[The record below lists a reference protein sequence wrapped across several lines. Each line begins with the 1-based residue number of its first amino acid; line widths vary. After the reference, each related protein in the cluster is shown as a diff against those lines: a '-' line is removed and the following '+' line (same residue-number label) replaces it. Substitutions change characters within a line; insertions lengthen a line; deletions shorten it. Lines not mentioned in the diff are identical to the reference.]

1 MVHME
6 FVLSAI
12 QQLLQSVFLAFNPQ
26 RFGITFLD
34 LLILVIVIFYAYEG
48 YMVGFTI
55 AFLDLTSFVLSF
67 LLGLSLYDNVGKF
80 LVEVLAM
87 PLGFANA
94 TGFFL
99 VAFLSEILINIFL
112 RRIAM
117 YLPRFSHESF
127 INRVYEKIYHFL
139 GILPGI
145 ASALLVLSFLLAL
158 VIALPTSSHLKKLVT
173 ESKLGGRLVMHT
185 SSLESTLNNIFGE
198 AIHDTLNVITIKPQ
212 SEEIVN
218 LHFTVSSPTIDQQA
232 EEAML
237 QLVNNERISRG
248 LLPLKMDFNLR
259 KLARDYA
266 QDMLQ
271 RGYFSHYSPEG
282 LSPFDRMRQYGIEFT
297 TAGENL
303 ALAPSVQLAHQGLM
317 KSPGHR
323 ANILSP
329 HFQKVGI
336 GVMDGGIYGKMFVQE
351 FTD

>member
-1 MVHME
+1 ME
-6 FVLSAI
+6 VVFLAV
-12 QQLLQSVFLAFNPQ
+12 QQLLQTVFAALDPQ
-26 RFGITFLD
+26 RFGITLLD
-34 LLILVIVIFYAYEG
+34 LLILSIIAFYAYEG

-67 LLGLSLYDNVGKF
+67 LLALSLYDNVGKV

-99 VAFLSEILINIFL
+99 VALLSEILINIFL
-112 RRIAM
+112 RRMVA
-117 YLPRFSHESF
+117 YFPRFSHESA
-127 INRVYEKIYHFL
+127 INRIYEKIYHFL
-139 GILPGI
+139 GILPGV

-158 VIALPTSSHLKKLVT
+158 VIALPTSSYLKRLVT
-173 ESKLGGRLVMHT
+173 ESKVGGRLVMHT

-212 SEEIVN
+212 SEETVN
-218 LHFTVSSPTIDQQA
+218 LHFTVSSPTVDQQA

-248 LLPLKMDFNLR
+248 LLPLKMDFRLR

-282 LSPFDRMRQYGIEFT
+282 LSPFDRMTQYGIGFT

>member
-1 MVHME
+1 ME
-6 FVLSAI
+6 VILSAI
-12 QQLLQSVFLAFNPQ
+12 QQFLQTFFLAVNPQ
-26 RFGITFLD
+26 RYGITFLD
-34 LLILVIVIFYAYEG
+34 LLILLIIIFYAYEG

-55 AFLDLTSFVLSF
+55 AFFDLTSFVLSF
-67 LLGLSLYDNVGKF
+67 ILALSLYDNVGKL

-99 VAFLSEILINIFL
+99 VALLSEIFINIFL
-112 RRIAM
+112 RRIIA
-117 YLPRFSHESF
+117 YFPRFPHESLV
-127 INRVYEKIYHFL
+127 NRVYERIYHFL
-139 GILPGI
+139 GIMPGI

-158 VIALPTSSHLKKLVT
+158 VIALPTSSYLKKLVT
-173 ESKLGGRLVMHT
+173 ESKMGGRLVMHT
-185 SSLESTLNNIFGE
+185 SSLESTLKNIFGE

-212 SEEIVN
+212 SEEMVN
-218 LHFTVSSPTIDQQA
+218 LHFTVSSPTVDQQA
-232 EEAML
+232 EETML

-248 LLPLKMDFNLR
+248 LLPLKMDTTLR

-271 RGYFSHYSPEG
+271 RGYFSHYSLEG
-282 LSPFDRMRQYGIEFT
+282 VSPFDRMTQYGIPFT

-323 ANILSP
+323 SNILSP